1 MIEAM
6 CNRLVHKLA
15 YALHQDVR
23 LKKNGIDLA
32 AELDA
37 RHRDDRL
44 MECKVDGHVVQ
55 QTANPCQNSPNSLSL
70 RFGVGRLC
78 QSNDH

>member
-6 CNRLVHKLA
+6 CNRLVHRMSCTV
-15 YALHQDVR
+15 HQDVR
-23 LKKNGIDLA
+23 LKRNAIDWA

-44 MECKVDGHVVQ
+44 VECKVDDNVVQ
-55 QTANPCQNSPNSLSL
+55 QTAYPCQKRQKSLSL